1 MCYKCVC
8 IYTICM
14 YHSAIKNETFPFVVT
29 WIDVESIMLSE
40 MGQTKKDKYCTV
52 TLNMESKNNKTNKD
66 KTETEL

>member
-1 MCYKCVC
+1 
-8 IYTICM
+8 M

-40 MGQTKKDKYCTV
+40 MGQTKKDKHCTV
-52 TLNMESKNNKTNKD
+52 TLNMESKNKTNND